1 MLRTVRL
8 VSTYRVGER
17 VPINGRYVCVPCGYR
32 MHLAEGDV
40 FPACIHCMRVS
51 RPLDAQPVL
60 GSEDS
65 LREEVLDE
73 FDDELVAENLEL
85 WELLEPVENT
95 ESDSDPHYRK
105 N

>member
-1 MLRTVRL
+1 
-8 VSTYRVGER
+8 
-17 VPINGRYVCVPCGYR
+17 
-32 MHLAEGDV
+32 
-40 FPACIHCMRVS
+40 MRVS